1 MKAHRIV
8 DWIGRKAGTGWTG
21 TVPDIDQEEQR
32 LVTKESWAEASR
44 SCLSI
49 GPQGLDQQPNVETH
63 QPKPI

>member
-8 DWIGRKAGTGWTG
+8 DWTGRKVGTGWTG

-49 GPQGLDQQPNVETH
+49 GPQAQWKSAPSGAEF
-63 QPKPI
+63 I